1 MHSTHVMRQIQRM
14 MATYSLH
21 IDNGG
26 AVEAQ
31 KQWHDIVEYASENGV
46 TLEQYNAWKRQ
57 PRDTSRKKAFKTLE
71 EFMKRGDNNESA
83 KGDKI

>member
-1 MHSTHVMRQIQRM
+1 MQEEIMKKIQNY

-21 IDNGG
+21 VDNGG

-31 KQWHDIVEYASENGV
+31 KVWHEMVEYATKQGV
-46 TLEQYNAWKRQ
+46 TLDDYNKWKRK
-57 PRDTSRKKAFKTLE
+57 PRNTTRENAFKRLDD
-71 EFMKRGDNNESA
+71 FMKRGDNNESA